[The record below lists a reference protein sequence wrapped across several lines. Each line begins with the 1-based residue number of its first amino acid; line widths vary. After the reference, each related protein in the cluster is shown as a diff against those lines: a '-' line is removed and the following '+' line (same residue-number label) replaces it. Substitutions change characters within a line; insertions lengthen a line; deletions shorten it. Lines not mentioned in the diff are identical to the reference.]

1 MIFTARM
8 HTHESMMSA
17 SVASEVRKIM
27 SQTIRSMA
35 VPPKTTDRKLVPLF
49 AAGSSAAA
57 AASCAQA
64 GMESRRPVAATAAAV
79 RNAEVRLSFIR
90 MFPSMLNVLI

>member
-8 HTHESMMSA
+8 HTQESMISA

-49 AAGSSAAA
+49 AGSSAAA
-57 AASCAQA
+57 AASCAQT
-64 GMESRRPVAATAAAV
+64 GMESRRPVTATAAAV

-90 MFPSMLNVLI
+90 MIPSMLKVLI

>member
-8 HTHESMMSA
+8 QTQESMMSA

-27 SQTIRSMA
+27 SHTIRSIA
-35 VPPKTTDRKLVPLF
+35 VPSKTTDRKLVPLG
-49 AAGSSAAA
+49 AGSSAAAA

-90 MFPSMLNVLI
+90 MIPLC